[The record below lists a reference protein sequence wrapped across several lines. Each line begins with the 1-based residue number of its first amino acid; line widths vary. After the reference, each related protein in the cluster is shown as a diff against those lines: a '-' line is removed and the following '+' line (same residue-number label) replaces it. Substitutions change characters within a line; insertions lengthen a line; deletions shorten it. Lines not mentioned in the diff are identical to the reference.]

1 MIHNIFN
8 DIFLLYN
15 HHFQILTVLSLLPV
29 TSNPYS
35 LSINVISQIQSLW
48 SILYSLLISNEG
60 INLFYYTWLAY
71 WLLFSYYLIL
81 ILLLNFI
88 ILDCIHVTTLHLD
101 KSSLNIKISI
111 WLAYYCSL
119 SFSFKCSFPLFSTII
134 Q

>member
-71 WLLFSYYLIL
+71 
-81 ILLLNFI
+81 
-88 ILDCIHVTTLHLD
+88 
-101 KSSLNIKISI
+101 
-111 WLAYYCSL
+111 
-119 SFSFKCSFPLFSTII
+119 
-134 Q
+134 